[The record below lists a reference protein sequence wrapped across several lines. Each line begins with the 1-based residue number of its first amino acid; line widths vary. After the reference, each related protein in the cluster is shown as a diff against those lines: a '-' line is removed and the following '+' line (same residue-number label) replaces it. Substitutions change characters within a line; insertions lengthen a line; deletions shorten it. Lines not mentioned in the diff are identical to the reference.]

1 MPYTKGHA
9 LRLWTVCGWAFGKH
23 EHQVDPAIVA
33 KTLKVN
39 LLPDHFH
46 KHQST
51 DSPQLYYFAQFLYKA
66 NVGLTKTSILLL
78 YLRIFVQRWFRIT
91 TICVMA
97 VVIAFTIASVT
108 ASILQCSPVEFA
120 FNKKIPGG
128 GKCINLT
135 ILWFFGA
142 AFNILSDFVI
152 IALPIPVIRS
162 LQLPTRSKIA
172 LGGVLSLGLL

>member
-1 MPYTKGHA
+1 MCT
-9 LRLWTVCGWAFGKH
+9 LRVWIVCEWAFGKH

-33 KTLKVN
+33 KTLKVS
-39 LLPDHFH
+39 LLHDHLH
-46 KHQST
+46 KRQST
-51 DSPQLYYFAQFLYKA
+51 DSLQLYYFAQFLYKA
-66 NVGLTKTSILLL
+66 NVGVTKTSILLL

-91 TICVMA
+91 TICIMS
-97 VVIAFTIASVT
+97 VVIAFTIASVM
-108 ASILQCSPVEFA
+108 ASIFQCSPIEFA
-120 FNKKIPGG
+120 FDKKIPGG

-142 AFNILSDFVI
+142 GFNILSDFVI

-162 LQLPTRSKIA
+162 LKLPIRSKVA